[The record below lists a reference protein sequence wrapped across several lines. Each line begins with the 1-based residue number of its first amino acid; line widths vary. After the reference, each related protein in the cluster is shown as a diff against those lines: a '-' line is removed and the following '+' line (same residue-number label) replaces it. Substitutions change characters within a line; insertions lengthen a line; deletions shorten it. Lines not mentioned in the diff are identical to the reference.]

1 MEIYNKL
8 YKDYKDKVIDNYEY
22 WFAQDVLIDISEGGG
37 FDTLIDEQYEFL
49 FNVEL
54 SRDLHNIIE
63 ELLFEQEKA
72 ENLRKSDEYKE
83 LLIQFLKLKR
93 ITDNKILESKEYD
106 EDYVNEYI
114 FNKYLRRESEK
125 TDEIHSIQLNVK
137 LLTPEILITD
147 IYTFLSDNEYI
158 DCPIDLFKKHFLGDF
173 AKEKILW
180 IGKQTEIT
188 AFIQLLYDYNIIS
201 RNKERGKKV
210 MLTIKHFDFKNSKQ
224 EFKAESIGKEFSTF
238 KKDDTL
244 FPEIRNFFKKLNTED
259 KIKFK

>member
-8 YKDYKDKVIDNYEY
+8 YIDYKDKVIDNYEY

-114 FNKYLRRESEK
+114 FNNYLRRESEK

-238 KKDDTL
+238 KKDNTL
-244 FPEIRNFFKKLNTED
+244 FPEIRKFFKKLNTED